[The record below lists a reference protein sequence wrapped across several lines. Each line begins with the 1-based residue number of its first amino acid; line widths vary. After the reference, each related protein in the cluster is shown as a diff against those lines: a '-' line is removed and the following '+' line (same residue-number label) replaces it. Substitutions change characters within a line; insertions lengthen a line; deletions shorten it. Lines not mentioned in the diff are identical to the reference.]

1 MWACHFRFS
10 STRRIWRPE
19 RRWRTGPST
28 SATLT
33 RSSTRTSSS
42 TRSSTIC
49 STIWSS
55 RWNAHSKRWDDAIR
69 WPPRYRL
76 TTNHRCQG
84 VYTIKEHHMPNYVVP
99 GLMKLNDKYINVQRV
114 KTRLDSHIKT
124 IVESSYMTE
133 VCMFDNWCADFNF
146 HRDCAIKRG
155 SLRSKQSYR
164 RGIFFSAYFIWVMQW
179 GRWTRRH
186 RLIKLLFMHS
196 ETVSIKIYANLW
208 HDDGERAENH
218 FRKHRNI
225 DFPAD
230 DY

>member
-1 MWACHFRFS
+1 M
-10 STRRIWRPE
+10 
-19 RRWRTGPST
+19 
-28 SATLT
+28 
-33 RSSTRTSSS
+33 SSS
-42 TRSSTIC
+42 TPFCTIC

-55 RWNAHSKRWDDAIR
+55 HSNARSKRWDDPIR
-69 WPPRYRL
+69 WPSRHRL
-76 TTNHRCQG
+76 TTSYCCQG

-99 GLMKLNDKYINVQRV
+99 GLMKPNDKYLNVQRV

-146 HRDCAIKRG
+146 HRDCAIKKVE
-155 SLRSKQSYR
+155 SSKQFCR
-164 RGIFFSAYFIWVMQW
+164 RGIFPSLFHLSYAL
-179 GRWTRRH
+179 GRWTLRH

-196 ETVSIKIYANLW
+196 GTVLIKIYANLW
-208 HDDGERAENH
+208 HDDGERSENH